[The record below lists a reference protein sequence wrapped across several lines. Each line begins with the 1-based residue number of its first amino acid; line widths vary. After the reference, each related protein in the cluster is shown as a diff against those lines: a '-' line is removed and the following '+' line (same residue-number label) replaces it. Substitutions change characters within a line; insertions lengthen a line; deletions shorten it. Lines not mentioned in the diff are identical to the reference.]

1 MLPKVQMPLQVE
13 LKHFLNINIK
23 VLLLLL
29 QGPCSEGREEPGLP
43 VGLLLHGG
51 GRLHQRGGDGRPQH
65 PVREAG
71 GGGQVPG
78 GQGVSLRKV
87 MN

>member
-1 MLPKVQMPLQVE
+1 MLL
-13 LKHFLNINIK
+13 H
-23 VLLLLL
+23 LLP
-29 QGPCSEGREEPGLP
+29 GPPGERAEEPGLP

-78 GQGVSLRKV
+78 GQGVRQQQSELCKL
-87 MN
+87 MI